1 MIAINLYSFDIL
13 NDKQNSRKML
23 KINVNS
29 DINYVI
35 RRMCMEIL
43 KIENITKKYENGE
56 KELYALD
63 DVSFTVNQGEFIAI
77 VGPSGSGK
85 STLLHMIGGIDK
97 PTNGKVYIN
106 GTDISSLKPDK
117 MTIFRRRNIGIVYQ
131 FYNLIPT
138 LNAEDNIILPVL
150 LDGKKVD
157 KEKLNEIIKLLKIE
171 DRRKAMPSQ
180 LSGGEQQRVS
190 IGRALMNN
198 PSIILADEPTGNLDS
213 KASKEIVEIFKYY
226 NKAYKQTLII
236 VTHDEKIALQADR
249 IIKLED
255 GKIIGDE
262 G

>member
-1 MIAINLYSFDIL
+1 
-13 NDKQNSRKML
+13 
-23 KINVNS
+23 
-29 DINYVI
+29 
-35 RRMCMEIL
+35 MEIL
-43 KIENITKKYENGE
+43 KIENITKKYANGD

-106 GTDISSLKPDK
+106 GTDISSLKTDK

-213 KASKEIVEIFKYY
+213 GASKEIVEIFKYY

-249 IIKLED
+249 IIKLKD

-262 G
+262 GWKIITILTLSNIV

>member
-1 MIAINLYSFDIL
+1 
-13 NDKQNSRKML
+13 
-23 KINVNS
+23 
-29 DINYVI
+29 
-35 RRMCMEIL
+35 MEIL
-43 KIENITKKYENGE
+43 KIENLTKKYANGD

-190 IGRALMNN
+190 IGRALINN

-213 KASKEIVEIFKYY
+213 MASKEIVEIFKYY

-249 IIKLED
+249 IIKLQD